1 MSEPGKVVSSL
12 LQDPEFKDLVA
23 RKDRI
28 TLILTACTLVLYYGF
43 IGLAAFKPSV
53 FGEKPI
59 GDVPLGIPIGIGV
72 ILACWAL
79 TGVYVRWANRRY
91 DAMVGRIQEKADRGE

>member
-1 MSEPGKVVSSL
+1 MSEAGKEVSSL

-28 TLILTACTLVLYYGF
+28 SLILTACTLLLYYGF

-53 FGEKPI
+53 FGDKPF
-59 GDVPLGIPIGIGV
+59 GDVPVGIPIGIGV
-72 ILACWAL
+72 ILGCWAL
-79 TGVYVRWANRRY
+79 TGVYVRWANRHY
-91 DAMVGRIQEKADRGE
+91 DAMVDRIREKADRGE